1 MMKAVILND
10 FGTPDV
16 LTLSE
21 VPSPVPSAEQLLVR
35 VKATAL
41 NRADILQRQGL
52 YPPPS
57 GESDI
62 LGLELAGEVV
72 DFGSNVNG
80 FSVGQRVF
88 GLVGGGGYAE
98 YAVIDQKMA
107 MPLPQGLDFTQ
118 AAATPEAFFTANE
131 TIFELGQLKAEESIL
146 IHAGGSGVG
155 TAAIQMVQHIGATV
169 YVTAGSTEKINK
181 AMALG
186 ATAGINYKTQDFL
199 REIKRLTKNKGVDV
213 IEDFLGANYLD
224 RNLRLLKASGRLI
237 IVALMGGKR
246 CDINLDIV
254 LLKRL
259 QIKGFI
265 MRSRPISDKRDI
277 TSRFMQRWLPLLE
290 QGAITPVIDSVYP
303 FEEVKQAHE
312 HMEANQNFGKVVL
325 TL

>member
-10 FGTPDV
+10 FGTSDV

-21 VPSPVPSAEQLLVR
+21 VARPKPSADQLLVR

-41 NRADILQRQGL
+41 NRADILQRQGF
-52 YPPPS
+52 YPPPP

-72 DFGSNVNG
+72 ELGSEVNE
-80 FSVGQRVF
+80 FSVGERVF

-107 MPLPQGLDFTQ
+107 MPIPQGWEFTQ

-131 TIFELGQLKAEESIL
+131 TVFELGELKPEESVL

-155 TAAIQMVQHIGATV
+155 TAAIQMAQHIGANV
-169 YVTAGSTEKINK
+169 YFTAGSTEKINK

-186 ATAGINYKTQDFL
+186 ATAGIDYKNEDFL
-199 REIKRLTKNKGVDV
+199 RQIKRLTKNKGVDV
-213 IEDFLGANYLD
+213 IEDFLGAKYLE

-237 IVALMGGKR
+237 IVALMGGKQ
-246 CDINLDIV
+246 CDINLDMV

-265 MRSRPISDKRDI
+265 MRSRSLSEKREM
-277 TSRFMQRWLPLLE
+277 TSRFKQRWLPILE

-303 FEEVKQAHE
+303 LDSVKQAHE
-312 HMEANQNFGKVVL
+312 KMEANQNFGKIVL